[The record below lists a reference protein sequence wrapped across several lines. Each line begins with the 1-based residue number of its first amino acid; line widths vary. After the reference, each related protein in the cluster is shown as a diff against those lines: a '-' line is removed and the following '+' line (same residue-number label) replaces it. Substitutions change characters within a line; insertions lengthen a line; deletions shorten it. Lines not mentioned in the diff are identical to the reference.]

1 MTMLM
6 NQNGSHVR
14 RSFTTKEAFRAL
26 RVAVVP
32 VYVPELKDNPDDPE
46 EESPVVYMR
55 AMTDAEKEEWQ
66 LRNIADQHFEPDPE
80 KAREND
86 RQKTYRQ
93 VLARN
98 RPDLISMCIVD
109 EDGRR
114 IFSIEDVEDLANL
127 NAGAVARLYAKA
139 RELCGLDAPK
149 PAPEELLGNSPAGRS
164 GS

>member
-1 MTMLM
+1 MTML
-6 NQNGSHVR
+6 QSPNGTRPR
-14 RSFTTKEAFRAL
+14 RILSTREAFRSL
-26 RVAVVP
+26 RAAIVS
-32 VYVPELKDNPDDPE
+32 VYVPEFKDNPDDPE
-46 EESPVVYMR
+46 EESPVVLMR

-114 IFSIEDVEDLANL
+114 IYSAEDIDELADL

-149 PAPEELLGNSPAGRS
+149 PAPEELLGNSSAGKS
-164 GS
+164 GG